1 MLSPFQ
7 IDDRVWS
14 DGISISATLPCVKRY
29 AILAQGLVKCDSLEV
44 PVINGVDVSD
54 MKSLTPSCLSAVV
67 SAPLVASLDDD
78 TVPSSDPDP
87 VIRVNV
93 AGHLFCS
100 RRSTL
105 NRLPYFR
112 AIFEWKP
119 GTRETEM
126 IDRDPGL
133 FSVVLRWVRSGLPYD
148 KFSTGLS
155 TNDAL
160 LLETELVFHGVGKS
174 E

>member
-1 MLSPFQ
+1 MSLPFQ
-7 IDDRVWS
+7 IDDRAWS
-14 DGISISATLPCVKRY
+14 DGISIPANLTPY
-29 AILAQGLVKCDSLEV
+29 AIFVQGVLKCDKLEV

-54 MKSLTPSCLSAVV
+54 MKSLIPSCLSGVV

-78 TVPSSDPDP
+78 TAPSSDPDP

-105 NRLPYFR
+105 ILLPYFR

-119 GTRETEM
+119 DTRETDM

-133 FSVVLRWVRSGLPYD
+133 FSVILRWVRSGLPYD
-148 KFSTGLS
+148 QFSTGLS
-155 TNDAL
+155 TNDKL
-160 LLETELVFHGVGKS
+160 LLETELVFYGVAKAVV
-174 E
+174 

>member
-1 MLSPFQ
+1 M
-7 IDDRVWS
+7 
-14 DGISISATLPCVKRY
+14 
-29 AILAQGLVKCDSLEV
+29 VKCDGLEV

-54 MKSLTPSCLSAVV
+54 MKSLIPSCLSGVV
-67 SAPLVASLDDD
+67 SAPLIASLDDD
-78 TVPSSDPDP
+78 ATPSSEPDP

-105 NRLPYFR
+105 NQLPYFS
-112 AIFEWKP
+112 AMFKWKP
-119 GTRETEM
+119 DTRETEM

-133 FSVVLRWVRSGLPYD
+133 FTVVLRWIRSGLPYD

-155 TNDAL
+155 TNDKL
-160 LLETELVFHGVGKS
+160 LLETELVFYGVAKS
-174 E
+174 Q